1 MEGSRYVLFDL
12 QFSIERLS
20 EVGSKARVSVQDHSG
35 WQSEPAIDV
44 FQIQSGH
51 LLARYSYGTWK
62 EHGCS
67 RAALINNGQ
76 DGVTAFAFVELGDQI
91 HRHYLEWERRRVC

>member
-12 QFSIERLS
+12 QLS
-20 EVGSKARVSVQDHSG
+20 TECLSKVGSKARVSVRDHSG
-35 WQSEPAIDV
+35 WQSEPAIDI

-51 LLARYSYGTWK
+51 LLAHYSCGIRE

-67 RAALINNGQ
+67 CAALINNGQ
-76 DGVTAFAFVELGDQI
+76 DGVAAFAFGELGD
-91 HRHYLEWERRRVC
+91 